1 MKYAINELPSHW
13 LSGGIFD
20 TISERA
26 DLINANVARIF
37 RRRFYAG

>member
-1 MKYAINELPSHW
+1 MKYAINELSFHR
-13 LSGGIFD
+13 LSEGIFD

-26 DLINANVARIF
+26 NLINANVARIF